1 MMKFKSLK
9 KKFLSATATA
19 ALSVSLIFG
28 VPAAV
33 EASAL
38 DIIGAGIAIGAQ
50 AAQANAQINANI
62 KYFDTTEEGRL
73 KLYDSFREK
82 YGVCEDV
89 EFNSK
94 LDRIMSNL
102 SRGIAV
108 VDPTINDK
116 PYKYF
121 ISNQESINA
130 ACSMG
135 RVMMVNVGT
144 FRKITNEDELAA
156 IVGHEMGH
164 GQKSHVAKGNKKHL
178 QKAITASIAGTAVGA
193 TIGGGALTSII
204 TNVALNHSIAH
215 GDRKQETEADL
226 LGLEYMT
233 HTNYNP
239 GACAAVMQKFVEMSI
254 GSKQSSTMSFFNPS
268 DHPDSE
274 KRRDACAKKLT
285 EYSRNHVTAKDGVVS
300 VNGKTFVTVAPS
312 STMSGAERSY
322 FVMGNLAAAYHN
334 GLDKNEATVQNG
346 TVMLGAQEIITPVE
360 GDEDAYA
367 LAERLNA
374 IK

>member
-1 MMKFKSLK
+1 
-9 KKFLSATATA
+9 
-19 ALSVSLIFG
+19 
-28 VPAAV
+28 
-33 EASAL
+33 
-38 DIIGAGIAIGAQ
+38 
-50 AAQANAQINANI
+50 
-62 KYFDTTEEGRL
+62 
-73 KLYDSFREK
+73 
-82 YGVCEDV
+82 
-89 EFNSK
+89 
-94 LDRIMSNL
+94 
-102 SRGIAV
+102 
-108 VDPTINDK
+108 
-116 PYKYF
+116 
-121 ISNQESINA
+121 
-130 ACSMG
+130 
-135 RVMMVNVGT
+135 
-144 FRKITNEDELAA
+144 
-156 IVGHEMGH
+156 
-164 GQKSHVAKGNKKHL
+164 
-178 QKAITASIAGTAVGA
+178 
-193 TIGGGALTSII
+193 
-204 TNVALNHSIAH
+204 
-215 GDRKQETEADL
+215 
-226 LGLEYMT
+226 MT

-334 GLDKNEATVQNG
+334 GLDKNKATVQNG